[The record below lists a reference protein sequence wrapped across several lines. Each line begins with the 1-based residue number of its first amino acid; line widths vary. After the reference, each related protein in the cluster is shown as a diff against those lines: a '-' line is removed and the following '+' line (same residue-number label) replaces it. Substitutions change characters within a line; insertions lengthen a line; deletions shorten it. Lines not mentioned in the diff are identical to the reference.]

1 MRLQQKEFF
10 ERLMRDK
17 PLSAT
22 RLVVPF
28 PIVVSD
34 DFIIGN
40 ERGDPVRFF
49 SDIHGSTL
57 CVHFPVRVNA
67 TVQSRGMEYVV
78 TDVRAMRFCD
88 AMKEEKAAEKL
99 GLADK
104 VVDGGQ
110 VENGGEGDGG
120 CRVEDAGQND
130 SGVSVCVCRRYGET
144 VSGKDVRRALRR
156 KNRV

>member
-28 PIVVSD
+28 PIIVPD

-40 ERGDPVRFF
+40 EMGDPVRFF

-104 VVDGGQ
+104 VVDGDRWRT
-110 VENGGEGDGG
+110 VEKATA
-120 CRVEDAGQND
+120 DAVLKTLDRTIAAFQYVFVVD
-130 SGVSVCVCRRYGET
+130 MERRYPERMYDGH
-144 VSGKDVRRALRR
+144 
-156 KNRV
+156 